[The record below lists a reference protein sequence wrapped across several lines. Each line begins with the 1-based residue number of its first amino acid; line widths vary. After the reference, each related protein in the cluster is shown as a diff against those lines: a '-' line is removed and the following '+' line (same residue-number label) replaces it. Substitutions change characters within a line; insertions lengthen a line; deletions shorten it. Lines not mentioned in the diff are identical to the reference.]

1 MGVYLSSTDAAWDVF
16 VATGESVVDGFAAVA
31 VNAEQMDFTM
41 PFADPTALVPVRRI
55 LMECVFV
62 VGDSQAVSSVYRMA
76 ADSTP
81 SGADWTSILPSASVP
96 DSDAYIPARSMERV
110 FVAHPAS
117 SVVAQIVASAN
128 IFMFC
133 FLSVS
138 SYGLAQTAKRQRDK
152 QQTQLRSLRET
163 DSFNDLPVIGKC
175 VLITMPVR
183 PAKEAECRPFDVG
196 FPPRDAEGDLQI
208 AEEVVRVGA
217 DRLEVAAGIQVVMHQ
232 CRVEAR
238 HLQRRS
244 AEPLEPC
251 GD

>member
-1 MGVYLSSTDAAWDVF
+1 MGIYLLPTDAAWDVF
-16 VATGESVVDGFAAVA
+16 VATGESVVDDFAVVA
-31 VNAEQMDFTM
+31 VNVLQMLLTM
-41 PFADPTALVPVRRI
+41 PLADPTALVPVRRI

-62 VGDSQAVSSVYRMA
+62 VGDSQEVSSVYRMA

-81 SGADWTSILPSASVP
+81 SGADCTSILPMATVP
-96 DSDAYIPARSMERV
+96 DSEAYIPARSIERV
-110 FVAHPAS
+110 FVAHPARMAT
-117 SVVAQIVASAN
+117 VAQIVASAN
-128 IFMFC
+128 VFMFC
-133 FLSVS
+133 FLSIN
-138 SYGLAQTAKRQRDK
+138 GLAQTAKRRWTNNK
-152 QQTQLRSLRET
+152 PPHRRKRET

-175 VLITMPVR
+175 VLIIMPVR
-183 PAKEAECRPFDVG
+183 PAEEAECRPFDVG
-196 FPPRDAEGDLQI
+196 FPPRDTEGDLQI

-217 DRLEVAAGIQVVMHQ
+217 CRLEVAAGIQVVMHQ

>member
-1 MGVYLSSTDAAWDVF
+1 MGIYLFPTDAAWDVF

-62 VGDSQAVSSVYRMA
+62 VGDSQAVSSLYRMA

-96 DSDAYIPARSMERV
+96 DSEAYIPARSIERV

-117 SVVAQIVASAN
+117 NVVAQIVASAN
-128 IFMFC
+128 VFMFC

-138 SYGLAQTAKRQRDK
+138 SYGLAQTAKRRGTNNK
-152 QQTQLRSLRET
+152 PPHRRKRET

-183 PAKEAECRPFDVG
+183 PSE
-196 FPPRDAEGDLQI
+196 
-208 AEEVVRVGA
+208 
-217 DRLEVAAGIQVVMHQ
+217 
-232 CRVEAR
+232 
-238 HLQRRS
+238 
-244 AEPLEPC
+244 
-251 GD
+251 

>member
-1 MGVYLSSTDAAWDVF
+1 MGIYLFPTDAAWDVF

-81 SGADWTSILPSASVP
+81 SGEAWTSILPSASVP
-96 DSDAYIPARSMERV
+96 DSDAYIPARSIERV
-110 FVAHPAS
+110 FVAHPERMAT
-117 SVVAQIVASAN
+117 VAQIVASAN
-128 IFMFC
+128 VFMFC

-152 QQTQLRSLRET
+152 QQTKLRSLRET
-163 DSFNDLPVIGKC
+163 DSFNDLPIIGKC

-183 PAKEAECRPFDVG
+183 PAK
-196 FPPRDAEGDLQI
+196 
-208 AEEVVRVGA
+208 
-217 DRLEVAAGIQVVMHQ
+217 
-232 CRVEAR
+232 
-238 HLQRRS
+238 
-244 AEPLEPC
+244 
-251 GD
+251 